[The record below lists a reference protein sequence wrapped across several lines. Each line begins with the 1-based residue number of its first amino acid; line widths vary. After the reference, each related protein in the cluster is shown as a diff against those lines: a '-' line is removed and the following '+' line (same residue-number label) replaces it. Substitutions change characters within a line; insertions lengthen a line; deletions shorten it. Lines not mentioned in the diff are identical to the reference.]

1 MNELTEFEQAN
12 LPLIT
17 GYVALKKTIDEYS
30 SQKKKLE
37 NELKEQMEKY
47 DIKSIDNS
55 ALKATM
61 VAGSESKSVD
71 LKEFKKHEPDEYLAL
86 MADYPKKTVR
96 KPSLRITVKK

>member
-1 MNELTEFEQAN
+1 
-12 LPLIT
+12 
-17 GYVALKKTIDEYS
+17 
-30 SQKKKLE
+30 
-37 NELKEQMEKY
+37 
-47 DIKSIDNS
+47 
-55 ALKATM
+55 M